1 MSIRESTQAMAT
13 RQTNIWVS
21 IDTALARMN
30 RPRPAMTCL
39 RAGGS
44 YSYSVAL
51 RIIDCN
57 NPDAQPLVFVEL
69 RCPLDGDVPAS
80 AAIFCRRRHI
90 PRTSLVAA
98 PAPYIPSRPPR
109 NHSHKTGEMTRQ
121 DGELASWRR
130 GGVSPPFL
138 VWFLQQE
145 GGEVSQSR
153 QIASP
158 LVFGACAGRCD
169 GIALRDHGTGLTPF
183 ASACGVAHG
192 PRLRRRVGL

>member
-1 MSIRESTQAMAT
+1 MRDVESRIDKQATAT
-13 RQTNIWVS
+13 RQTIIWVS
-21 IDTALARMN
+21 FDTALARMN

-109 NHSHKTGEMTRQ
+109 NHSHETGEMTRR
-121 DGELASWRR
+121 DGEAASWRR
-130 GGVSPPFL
+130 GGVSPF
-138 VWFLQQE
+138 F
-145 GGEVSQSR
+145 
-153 QIASP
+153 
-158 LVFGACAGRCD
+158 
-169 GIALRDHGTGLTPF
+169 F
-183 ASACGVAHG
+183 AE
-192 PRLRRRVGL
+192 LFI

>member
-1 MSIRESTQAMAT
+1 
-13 RQTNIWVS
+13 
-21 IDTALARMN
+21 MN

-80 AAIFCRRRHI
+80 AAVFRRRRHI

-98 PAPYIPSRPPR
+98 PAPFTPPRLPR
-109 NHSHKTGEMTRQ
+109 NHLHETGEMTRR
-121 DGELASWRR
+121 DGEAASWRR
-130 GGVSPPFL
+130 GGVSPPFFFCRVIYLASEAAETYRNNKPACFL
-138 VWFLQQE
+138 VR
-145 GGEVSQSR
+145 SS
-153 QIASP
+153 
-158 LVFGACAGRCD
+158 
-169 GIALRDHGTGLTPF
+169 
-183 ASACGVAHG
+183 GVAAK
-192 PRLRRRVGL
+192 LRAVITARASRPF